1 MQLTSSRLA
10 RGRAAPQITE
20 AKKSTVTSSRFPSRR
35 ATAAMSRRKS
45 HNRAKTSE
53 SDCRIRAQAPWVHGP
68 ARSPATPPPPPLG
81 SPARVSRLNFSSN
94 CPRQAITRLT
104 HATHPPPGHHAPA
117 SHAKPISQA
126 KRPSRLH
133 STAEAD
139 AREQTEKILKRGQAA
154 TTAPNQALQSHSI
167 RRPER
172 RLLPPT
178 SFYKSDPSTYT
189 TLSGIPSSTTA
200 PSTRTQILQTPRDHL
215 TRIGDG
221 DGGGLLYRRR
231 GSGGSSCGGGVSFAA
246 GAAGAAAAAADARG
260 WRQWPPP
267 RVQPQGQVARP
278 PLLQVSLLQ
287 CSLDTSRKKFHL

>member
-1 MQLTSSRLA
+1 MQLTEAQVRDLA
-10 RGRAAPQITE
+10 RGRAAPQITV

-45 HNRAKTSE
+45 LNPAKTSE

-68 ARSPATPPPPPLG
+68 ARSPAPPPPLG
-81 SPARVSRLNFSSN
+81 SPARVSRLNFNSN

-104 HATHPPPGHHAPA
+104 HATHPPPCACEPRQADLSSETALQVPFDGRGRRTGANRENFETRTGRHHR
-117 SHAKPISQA
+117 AKTSPPV
-126 KRPSRLH
+126 RFH
-133 STAEAD
+133 STA
-139 AREQTEKILKRGQAA
+139 GAA
-154 TTAPNQALQSHSI
+154 
-167 RRPER
+167 
-172 RLLPPT
+172 PPT

-200 PSTRTQILQTPRDHL
+200 PSTRTQILQTPRDNL

-246 GAAGAAAAAADARG
+246 GAAGAAAADARG

-278 PLLQVSLLQ
+278 PLLQVSLLAVAVQ
-287 CSLDTSRKKFHL
+287 PRHV